1 MPLRSML
8 KNFCGRYLLNA
19 ISILTEILGSFMIKN
34 IVLALGLA
42 LKFESLVPAQNLLNR
57 ETKTNEI

>member
-1 MPLRSML
+1 MPVRSML
-8 KNFCGRYLLNA
+8 RSFCGHYLLDA
-19 ISILTEILGSFMIKN
+19 ISILTVILGSFMIKN

-42 LKFESLVPAQNLLNR
+42 LKSESLVPAQNLLNR